1 MEEVISLLR
10 NHSQF
15 RAPGSEN
22 SKLQISNSKDYE
34 SNMKTSDFI
43 LLVLAIVLIAGM
55 ILTAVFGRG
64 SRHGYGM
71 APPQQNPAFWSVFT
85 SQPVTIT

>member
-1 MEEVISLLR
+1 
-10 NHSQF
+10 
-15 RAPGSEN
+15 
-22 SKLQISNSKDYE
+22 
-34 SNMKTSDFI
+34 MKKSDVMLI
-43 LLVLAIVLIAGM
+43 ILVLALIAGM

-71 APPQQNPAFWSVFT
+71 APPQENPAFWSVFT